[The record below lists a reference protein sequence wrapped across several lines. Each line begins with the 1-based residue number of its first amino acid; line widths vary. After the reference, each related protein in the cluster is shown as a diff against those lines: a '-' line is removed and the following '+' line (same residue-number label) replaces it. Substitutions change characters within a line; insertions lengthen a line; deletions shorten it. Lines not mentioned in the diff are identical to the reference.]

1 MLLRLVFFH
10 TWDLVTILYFYVV
23 DMVQESMALEK
34 KNKVSGVFLWRGTSS
49 TFAWSRWA
57 TRSPSLLPS
66 WPTPRHLEDKES
78 VESINHWW
86 LLEESLVVNIPKL
99 LSEGQVCGWISEI
112 HS

>member
-1 MLLRLVFFH
+1 MERYKLHFCLVEMA
-10 TWDLVTILYFYVV
+10 DEVTITTAR
-23 DMVQESMALEK
+23 M
-34 KNKVSGVFLWRGTSS
+34 
-49 TFAWSRWA
+49 
-57 TRSPSLLPS
+57 
-66 WPTPRHLEDKES
+66 PTPRHLEDKES